1 MSLLDLLVV
10 IVIGSSVVAGFVA
23 GFARVSI
30 GFLAAIVGVVFGF
43 WFYGVPAGWVHRYL
57 HSVAVSNFIGFL
69 LVFWAI
75 LAIGAL
81 FAKVTSKL
89 FKWTGLSWLDRLLG
103 GVFGLVRGALI
114 AVVMIAVLLA
124 FTPKPMPNWM
134 VKSQVLPYAME
145 ASNVIASLAPNAIKN
160 AFRESMLELRR
171 LWNQQLIQS
180 REQLRA
186 LERGVTRP
194 EPKDKRN
201 PKDKNDK

>member
-1 MSLLDLLVV
+1 VSLLDLLVV
-10 IVIGSSVVAGFVA
+10 IVIGSSVAAGLVA

-30 GFLAAIVGVVFGF
+30 GFLAAILGVVFGF
-43 WFYGVPAGWVHRYL
+43 WFYGIPAGWVHRYL
-57 HSVAVSNFIGFL
+57 HSAAVSNLIGFL

-81 FAKVTSKL
+81 VAKVTSRL

-103 GVFGLVRGALI
+103 GAFGLVRGALI

-124 FTPKPMPNWM
+124 FAPKPMPNWM
-134 VKSQVLPYAME
+134 VNSRVLPYAME
-145 ASNVIASLAPNAIKN
+145 ASNTIASLAPNAIKN

-171 LWNQQLIQS
+171 LWNEQVIQS

-186 LERGVTRP
+186 LERGVTQPDRKGKK
-194 EPKDKRN
+194 EK
-201 PKDKNDK
+201 

>member
-10 IVIGSSVVAGFVA
+10 IVVGLSVAAGFVA
-23 GFARVSI
+23 GFARVGI
-30 GFLAAIVGVVFGF
+30 GFLAAILGVVFGF
-43 WFYGVPAGWVHRYL
+43 WFYGIPAGWVHRYL
-57 HSVAVSNFIGFL
+57 HSVAASNLIGFL
-69 LVFWAI
+69 LVFWVI

-81 FAKVTSKL
+81 FAKMTSKL

-103 GVFGLVRGALI
+103 GAFGLVRGALI

-145 ASNVIASLAPNAIKN
+145 ASNTIASLAPSAIKN

-171 LWNQQLIQS
+171 LWSQQLIES
-180 REQLRA
+180 REKLRA
-186 LERGVTRP
+186 LERGVAQP
-194 EPKDKRN
+194 EPKDK
-201 PKDKNDK
+201 PVLKEKNEK